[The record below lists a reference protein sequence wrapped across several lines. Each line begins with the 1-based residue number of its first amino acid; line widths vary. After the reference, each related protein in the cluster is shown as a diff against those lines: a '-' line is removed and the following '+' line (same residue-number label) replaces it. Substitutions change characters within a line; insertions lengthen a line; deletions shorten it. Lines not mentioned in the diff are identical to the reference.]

1 MQCRVD
7 FNICLMLK
15 MESAKQVQEDTCTG
29 SGSFTRLRTLS
40 FLLQYTNLQTIG
52 LPLLSVSE
60 PI

>member
-29 SGSFTRLRTLS
+29 SGSFTIHEIA
-40 FLLQYTNLQTIG
+40 NTII
-52 LPLLSVSE
+52 LASIHKSADNRFTSVVCQ
-60 PI
+60 